1 MTDGIKASAADNR
14 VTELEDRVLLLEH
27 KLAALE
33 SKDPVLEMQHVEK
46 HFGGVHAIDNFS
58 VRIEQG
64 QIHGL
69 IGPNG
74 AGKTTIFNNITGIY
88 APDSGKIIFRGEDIT
103 GSSPS
108 RVAQLGIGRTFQ
120 NIRLFANLSVLEN
133 VIIASGKDATY
144 NLPQAIFHSDK
155 YKKREKQINE
165 TAMNLLEIVGLQD
178 KANELANSLP
188 YGHQRKLEIARAMAL
203 DPKLLLLDEPA
214 AGMNADESLELV
226 EFVREIR
233 GHFKIT
239 ILMIEH
245 HMDVVSNLCDYCTVL
260 NFGKTLAVGTPA
272 EVKSNPDVIKA
283 YLGGNE

>member
-1 MTDGIKASAADNR
+1 MEELEKRLAELEER
-14 VTELEDRVLLLEH
+14 VTMLGYRLSAMENR
-27 KLAALE
+27 
-33 SKDPVLEMQHVEK
+33 DPVLEMQNVEK

-58 VRIEQG
+58 VKIERG

-88 APDSGKIIFRGEDIT
+88 APDAGKILFQGYDIT
-103 GSSPS
+103 GSSPHH
-108 RVAQLGIGRTFQ
+108 VAQLGIGRTFQ
-120 NIRLFANLSVLEN
+120 NIRLFSNLSVMDN
-133 VIIASGKDATY
+133 VIIASGMDATY
-144 NLPQAIFHSDK
+144 NLAEAIFHNKNYKRREQHLQDK
-155 YKKREKQINE
+155 
-165 TAMNLLEIVGLQD
+165 AMHLLEIVGLQD
-178 KANELANSLP
+178 KANERASSLP

-203 DPKLLLLDEPA
+203 EPKLLLLDEPA
-214 AGMNADESLELV
+214 AGMNADESMELV
-226 EFVREIR
+226 DFVQEIR
-233 GHFKIT
+233 SRFKIT

-272 EVKSNPDVIKA
+272 EVKSNPEVIRA

>member
-1 MTDGIKASAADNR
+1 MSDVIHNLSMEEKIS
-14 VTELEDRVLLLEH
+14 ELEGKIDYLEAKVH
-27 KLAALE
+27 ALE
-33 SKDPVLEMQHVEK
+33 SKNPVLEMQHVEK

-58 VRIEQG
+58 VKIEQG

-74 AGKTTIFNNITGIY
+74 AGKTTIFNNITG
-88 APDSGKIIFRGEDIT
+88 
-103 GSSPS
+103 SSPH
-108 RVAQLGIGRTFQ
+108 RAAQLGIGRTFQ
-120 NIRLFANLSVLEN
+120 NIRLFSNLSVLEN
-133 VIIASGKDATY
+133 VVIASGMDATY
-144 NLPQAIFHSDK
+144 NLPQAIFHSEK
-155 YKKREKQINE
+155 FKKREKMLNDK
-165 TAMNLLEIVGLQD
+165 AMNLLEIVGLQD
-178 KANELANSLP
+178 KANERANSLP

-226 EFVREIR
+226 DFVRQIR
-233 GHFKIT
+233 DHFKIT

-272 EVKSNPDVIKA
+272 EVKSNPDVIRA

>member
-1 MTDGIKASAADNR
+1 MEDLEKR
-14 VTELEDRVLLLEH
+14 VAELEDRVTMLGYRISVMENR
-27 KLAALE
+27 
-33 SKDPVLEMQHVEK
+33 DPVLEMQNVEK

-58 VRIEQG
+58 VKIEQG

-88 APDSGKIIFRGEDIT
+88 APDAGKILFRGYDIT
-103 GSSPS
+103 GSSPH

-120 NIRLFANLSVLEN
+120 NIRLFSNLSVMDN
-133 VIIASGKDATY
+133 VIIASGMDATY
-144 NLPQAIFHSDK
+144 NLAEAIFHNKNYRRREQHLQDK
-155 YKKREKQINE
+155 
-165 TAMNLLEIVGLQD
+165 AMHLLEIVGLQD
-178 KANELANSLP
+178 KANERASALP

-203 DPKLLLLDEPA
+203 EPKLLLLDEPA
-214 AGMNADESLELV
+214 AGMNADESMELV
-226 EFVREIR
+226 EFVRAIR
-233 GHFKIT
+233 DRFKIT

-272 EVKSNPDVIKA
+272 EVKSNPEVIRA
-283 YLGGNE
+283 YLGGTE

>member
-1 MTDGIKASAADNR
+1 MAD
-14 VTELEDRVLLLEH
+14 LEKKIAE
-27 KLAALE
+27 LE
-33 SKDPVLEMQHVEK
+33 SKVTQLEAKVSAMENRDPVLEMQNVEK

-58 VRIEQG
+58 VKIERG

-88 APDSGKIIFRGEDIT
+88 APDAGKIIFMGEDIT
-103 GSSPS
+103 GSSPH

-120 NIRLFANLSVLEN
+120 NIRLFSNLSVMDN
-133 VIIASGKDATY
+133 VIIASGMDATY
-144 NLPQAIFHSDK
+144 NLAEAIFHNK
-155 YKKREKQINE
+155 NYIRREKHLQDK
-165 TAMNLLEIVGLQD
+165 AMHLLEIVGLQD
-178 KANELANSLP
+178 KANERASSLP

-203 DPKLLLLDEPA
+203 EPKLLLLDEPA
-214 AGMNADESLELV
+214 AGMNADESMELV
-226 EFVREIR
+226 DFVREIR
-233 GHFKIT
+233 DHFKIT

-272 EVKSNPDVIKA
+272 EVKSNPDVIRA
-283 YLGGNE
+283 YLGGTE

>member
-1 MTDGIKASAADNR
+1 MSQETNAP
-14 VTELEDRVLLLEH
+14 ELEKKISELEG
-27 KLAALE
+27 KLASLENKVRVLE
-33 SKDPVLEMQHVEK
+33 SKNPVLEMMNVEK

-88 APDSGKIIFRGEDIT
+88 APDSGKIIFMGEDIT
-103 GSSPS
+103 GSPPY

-120 NIRLFANLSVLEN
+120 NIRLFSNLSVLDN
-133 VIIASGKDATY
+133 VIIASGMDATY
-144 NLPQAIFHSDK
+144 NMSQAIFHRPK
-155 YKKREKQINE
+155 YKKKEKQLNE
-165 TAMNLLEIVGLQD
+165 KAMGLLEIVGLVD
-178 KANELANSLP
+178 KANERANSLP

-203 DPKLLLLDEPA
+203 NPKLLLLDEPA

-226 EFVREIR
+226 DFVQDIR
-233 GHFKIT
+233 DRFKIT

-245 HMDVVSNLCDYCTVL
+245 HMDVVTNLCDYCTVL

-272 EVKSNPDVIKA
+272 EVKNDPEVIRA
-283 YLGGNE
+283 YLGGSD

>member
-1 MTDGIKASAADNR
+1 MSENKI
-14 VTELEDRVLLLEH
+14 
-27 KLAALE
+27 
-33 SKDPVLEMQHVEK
+33 PVLEMQNVEK

-58 VRIEQG
+58 VKIEHG

-88 APDSGKIIFRGEDIT
+88 APNAGKIFFMGKDIT
-103 GSSPS
+103 GSSPH

-120 NIRLFANLSVLEN
+120 NIRLFSNLSVREN
-133 VIIASGKDATY
+133 VIIASGMDATY
-144 NLPQAIFHSDK
+144 NMPQAILHTRNYKEREQHLHDK
-155 YKKREKQINE
+155 
-165 TAMNLLEIVGLQD
+165 AMNLLEIVGLQD
-178 KANELANSLP
+178 KADELANSLP

-203 DPKLLLLDEPA
+203 EPKLLLLDEPA

-233 GHFKIT
+233 DRFDIT

-245 HMDVVSNLCDYCTVL
+245 HMDVVTNLCDFCTVL
-260 NFGKTLAVGTPA
+260 NFGKTIAVGTPA
-272 EVKSNPDVIKA
+272 EVKNDPEVIRA

>member
-1 MTDGIKASAADNR
+1 MSDEVLSPAIENR
-14 VTELEDRVLLLEH
+14 VAELEDRVTMLGH
-27 KLAALE
+27 RLAALE
-33 SKDPVLEMQHVEK
+33 SKNPVLEMQNVEK

-58 VRIEQG
+58 VKIEQG

-88 APDSGKIIFRGEDIT
+88 APDSGKIIFMGEDIT

-108 RVAQLGIGRTFQ
+108 KVAQLGIGRTFQ
-120 NIRLFANLSVLEN
+120 NIRLFSNLSVLDN

-155 YKKREKQINE
+155 YKKREKLLYDK
-165 TAMNLLEIVGLQD
+165 AMNLLEIVGLQD
-178 KANELANSLP
+178 KANERANSLP

-226 EFVREIR
+226 DFVREIR

-272 EVKSNPDVIKA
+272 EVKSDPEVIKA

>member
-1 MTDGIKASAADNR
+1 MQDLEKKVA
-14 VTELEDRVLLLEH
+14 ELEGKVTQLEARVSAMENR
-27 KLAALE
+27 
-33 SKDPVLEMQHVEK
+33 DPVLEMQNVEK

-58 VRIEQG
+58 VKIEQG

-88 APDSGKIIFRGEDIT
+88 APDAGKILFRGYDIT
-103 GSSPS
+103 GSSPH

-120 NIRLFANLSVLEN
+120 NIRLFSNLSVMDN
-133 VIIASGKDATY
+133 VIIASGNDATY
-144 NLPQAIFHSDK
+144 NLAEAIFHNKNYKRREQHLQDK
-155 YKKREKQINE
+155 
-165 TAMNLLEIVGLQD
+165 AMHLLEIVGLQD
-178 KANELANSLP
+178 KANERASSLP

-203 DPKLLLLDEPA
+203 EPKLLLLDEPA
-214 AGMNADESLELV
+214 AGMNADESMELV
-226 EFVREIR
+226 DFVQEIR
-233 GHFKIT
+233 SRFKIT

-272 EVKSNPDVIKA
+272 EVKSNPEVIRA
-283 YLGGNE
+283 YLGGTE